1 MRAHVFFRHHTDTSS
16 SHHAAV
22 LSLSLSLSLS
32 PGLVVAGLLG
42 LHNLLYLTQNYTE
55 QTRAM
60 LQKEHS
66 SGFPLALAAINISAF
81 LTQLLQ
87 KNAGLIGTNS
97 YRRIILKT
105 APYEIARCTM
115 LFLRAILLLRHFVH
129 AGNRDQRLYAVC

>member
-22 LSLSLSLSLS
+22 LSLSLSLS

-105 APYEIARCTM
+105 APYIRDCSLHHA
-115 LFLRAILLLRHFVH
+115 LLAHHTLVAPFRPR
-129 AGNRDQRLYAVC
+129 GQS